1 MGTIG
6 FVQLCFETKCG
17 RFLTIR
23 KMPDLVDISK
33 YLEINKMRVISFN
46 TFVLYIGT
54 EIYGDQPDVGH
65 VYQTWLTSKKMTH
78 IWLIFR

>member
-6 FVQLCFETKCG
+6 FVQLCFGTKCG

-46 TFVLYIGT
+46 TFVLYIIGT
-54 EIYGDQPDVGH
+54 QI
-65 VYQTWLTSKKMTH
+65 
-78 IWLIFR
+78 